1 MRRKKGAEESVI
13 EGSHPSCLFLHISM
27 IRTIVIGPG
36 SVIIIIIV
44 ILINTEGLAQLTAA
58 HDLTPPPHHFIRT
71 QIVLVSF
78 A

>member
-13 EGSHPSCLFLHISM
+13 EGSHPSCLFLHIR
-27 IRTIVIGPG
+27 IIVIGPG